1 VIWGEPSQR
10 WTVSQDRAWQTLGI
24 GPRWV
29 RTSKTPEARSDA
41 AVLDSPVGGD
51 PANDLVKEDQPVVFE
66 QAVMLRAINDVL
78 MPRVFLWSQRS
89 DASPPDRKL
98 GHRCWLLISQRP
110 SETTATTALSEQ
122 LLDAMIGAVGAA
134 WSKPESAGASDAV
147 VATQALKSG
156 QVAGVL
162 VLGGEA
168 LAALGHDGRHLN
180 DLRGR
185 SHRLRV
191 GDLQVPV
198 IVSFE
203 PQQLLREPLAKA
215 AAWHDL
221 QLARSLT
228 TQGECLP
235 IKETESNLA

>member
-1 VIWGEPSQR
+1 M
-10 WTVSQDRAWQTLGI
+10 
-24 GPRWV
+24 
-29 RTSKTPEARSDA
+29 SKTPEARSDA
-41 AVLDSPVGGD
+41 GGLDSPVGGD
-51 PANDLVKEDQPVVFE
+51 PANDLVKEDQTVVFE

-110 SETTATTALSEQ
+110 AEPTATTALSEQ

-185 SHRLRV
+185 LHRLRV

-215 AAWHDL
+215 DAWHDL
-221 QLARSLT
+221 QLARSLS